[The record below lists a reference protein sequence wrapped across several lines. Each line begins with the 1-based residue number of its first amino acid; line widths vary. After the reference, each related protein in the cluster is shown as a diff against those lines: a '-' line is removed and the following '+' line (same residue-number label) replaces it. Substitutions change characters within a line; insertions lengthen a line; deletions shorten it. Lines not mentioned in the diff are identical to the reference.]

1 MGKKDRQRRE
11 RRRQRK
17 QAIWQGRDSDNLFAG
32 LATQFN
38 KLNTDLKC
46 GWCGFPARP
55 YGGFDEEPNAAM
67 VRRLP
72 GSPEGQRLPVHMACM
87 ESLQVAVT
95 SDDKDWQE
103 RVRPYYVEDGII

>member
-1 MGKKDRQRRE
+1 MGQKERQRRE

-17 QAIWQGRDSDNLFAG
+17 QAIWQGSAPVDLFAG

-38 KLNTDLKC
+38 IDLKC

-55 YGGFDEEPNAAM
+55 YGGFDEEPNAVM
-67 VRRLP
+67 VRELP
-72 GSPEGQRLPVHMACM
+72 GSPKGWRLPVHMVCM
-87 ESLQVAVT
+87 DNLQVAVT
-95 SDDKDWQE
+95 SDDNWQD